1 MSNLTQRDP
10 RTYKIIGAAME
21 VHRQLGCGFLEA
33 VYQEA
38 LALELKHREIPFKRE
53 LLFPVS
59 YKGFRLQS
67 QFRPDFICFDSVI
80 VELKALANLSPVEDS
95 QLINYLKVTGYC
107 TGLLLNFG
115 TRSLQQRRFVFGN
128 EAALL
133 NRSVKSV
140 DGSG

>member
-1 MSNLTQRDP
+1 MNNLTLRDP

-21 VHRQLGCGFLEA
+21 VHRQLGCGFLES

-38 LALELKHREIPFKRE
+38 LALELKDREIPFRRE

-59 YKGFRLQS
+59 YKGYRLNS

-80 VELKALANLSPVEDS
+80 VELKALSTLSSVDDS
-95 QLINYLKVTGYC
+95 QLINYLKVTGYQ

-115 TRSLQQRRFVFGN
+115 TRSLQQRRFV
-128 EAALL
+128 L
-133 NRSVKSV
+133 S
-140 DGSG
+140 

>member
-38 LALELKHREIPFKRE
+38 LALELKNREVPFSRE
-53 LLFPVS
+53 LLFPVT
-59 YKGFRLQS
+59 YKGYRLRTEY
-67 QFRPDFICFDSVI
+67 RPDFICFDSVI
-80 VELKALANLSPVEDS
+80 VELKALTALSPVEES
-95 QLINYLKVTGYC
+95 QLINYLKVTGLH

-115 TRSLQQRRFVFGN
+115 ARSLQQRRLVLGY

-133 NRSVKSV
+133 
-140 DGSG
+140 